1 MLVSGFP
8 LMSGKACLLVALFLA
23 ASWIGV
29 FQPEELDFEEN
40 GEQIFVQSRAVTT
53 WSGTVQL
60 TSSYTVSSGDE
71 LRIQPGTIIEMS
83 LGARLYVDGRL
94 SVLGNDVSPV
104 LITSGISTQ
113 SHEGLQFN
121 TTSNGFG
128 SVVRNLTIQ
137 NADYGVT
144 IYGSNPLLDNL
155 TILDPDYVGV
165 DLFSSAT
172 PTITNLHIDEAGQ
185 DLHGFANTWRYGL
198 GLSIGAG
205 SAPVVTGLQV
215 NDAITR
221 GINVWGGSGG
231 LIRDTHIHNVSLA
244 TQSISAGVWVE
255 DSILLFQNL
264 TVNRSDHGVYT
275 SYY

>member
-1 MLVSGFP
+1 M
-8 LMSGKACLLVALFLA
+8 
-23 ASWIGV
+23 
-29 FQPEELDFEEN
+29 
-40 GEQIFVQSRAVTT
+40 
-53 WSGTVQL
+53 
-60 TSSYTVSSGDE
+60 
-71 LRIQPGTIIEMS
+71 
-83 LGARLYVDGRL
+83 
-94 SVLGNDVSPV
+94 
-104 LITSGISTQ
+104 
-113 SHEGLQFN
+113 QFN

-264 TVNRSDHGVYT
+264 TVNRSDHGVYMRHIT
-275 SYY
+275 ETGVTRPTFRDTVIENSMYVGVFVERYNHSLYSNIPMNAQFEGSHGSWHWWSECQSFWPMYGCFEHQHIWCLH